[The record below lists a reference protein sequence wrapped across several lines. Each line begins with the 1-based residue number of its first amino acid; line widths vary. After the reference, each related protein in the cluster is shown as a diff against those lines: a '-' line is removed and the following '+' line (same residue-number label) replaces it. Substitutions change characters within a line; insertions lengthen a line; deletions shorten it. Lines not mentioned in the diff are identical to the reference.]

1 MKQAQP
7 WRHRTREASKTQSKT
22 ENWNLSK
29 PRKNKRGISERKP
42 GGLGCL
48 NGASN
53 TRMAS
58 RATASKA
65 VVNHRSHVEV
75 SVLFFAEWWAQ
86 KTPTK
91 YWCLSKNKVES
102 KRWKR
107 YSEER
112 SNSLSDASQAVPK
125 GSPACWVPHWP
136 HSLHMPALAAPANIS
151 RARAQGMELIK
162 CYCSSL
168 ALWNLQQRT
177 QKVSNWNQ
185 PPLSPL
191 YSCSKWA

>member
-75 SVLFFAEWWAQ
+75 SVLF
-86 KTPTK
+86 
-91 YWCLSKNKVES
+91 L
-102 KRWKR
+102 
-107 YSEER
+107 
-112 SNSLSDASQAVPK
+112 LSDGHKKPPQNIGVCLKTKSKAKGESVTQKKGVIRFQMPAKQCPKEAQHAGCHTDLTASTCPHWLLLLTSPELVHRAWNWLNATAVP
-125 GSPACWVPHWP
+125 
-136 HSLHMPALAAPANIS
+136 
-151 RARAQGMELIK
+151 
-162 CYCSSL
+162 
-168 ALWNLQQRT
+168 
-177 QKVSNWNQ
+177 
-185 PPLSPL
+185 
-191 YSCSKWA
+191 